1 MISASCGNGSS
12 ERLCGR
18 GSQKP
23 IWSRQTHRTDISN
36 QYLLDIDCPLL
47 RSKGGAVIVQPRR
60 KLCYSIARPR
70 REVTRLAQHECRRIL
85 YRLLPIRPWTLSPP
99 RTGRTARR
107 LGSALKFLLSVRFFG
122 QGAPT
127 IPPEVA
133 RRGWRTAY
141 RQVGCRSII
150 AASIP
155 LEYTNLVLDS
165 PTASKACTPR
175 SRRSRAR

>member
-133 RRGWRTAY
+133 RREVANSLPTGWMPFDHSGKYSTRIHELGLGFTY
-141 RQVGCRSII
+141 RF
-150 AASIP
+150 
-155 LEYTNLVLDS
+155 
-165 PTASKACTPR
+165 
-175 SRRSRAR
+175 